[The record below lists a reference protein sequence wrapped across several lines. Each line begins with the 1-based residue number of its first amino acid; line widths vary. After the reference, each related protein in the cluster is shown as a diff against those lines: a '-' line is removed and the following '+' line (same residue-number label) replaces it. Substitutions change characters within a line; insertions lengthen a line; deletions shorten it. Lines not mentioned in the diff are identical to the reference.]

1 MGGFGTTRSPTATP
15 TLTPTSNPS
24 QNPTATPTSIP
35 SASPSSMPIVT
46 GMIYRVSNNVLT
58 GWRPGVAEVH
68 VYSDS
73 TCTTEIDA
81 TFEGASGGYS
91 RDTDGSKAFDG
102 SDGTS
107 WRPQC
112 HPCAIG
118 EAWLS
123 FSVSEEIKCVEA
135 SNLGEDRFGPK
146 TWNGGIKVE
155 KQNSDGTW
163 TTEMES
169 TNGNSASKLEDCQSS
184 FLSYDGK
191 CYGTVDWNLQPEPVR
206 FNTPVSSSPDNC
218 DIEEWH
224 EIPDG
229 CQLAPATSGITGD
242 VVGKFEFGTYLL
254 ILSNGGAY
262 KNPTYGAGAGQRLKN
277 HNFLQMGPTNRHY
290 KTKCCGCKLLLQ
302 CDLGFGIE
310 TSSPT
315 ANPTVEPTATPT
327 VNPTEGCFDTP
338 SWSNGWNGCE
348 IFAEKNLC
356 AKYGHRDWGKGKAND
371 HCCVCG
377 GGRTEPNTDPYV
389 WRGDYTGNCAQGST
403 PIRTKDE
410 CEAAARFF
418 SESDRS
424 ATAWRYP
431 HQSIPSGCWVYL
443 NKLYFNNDP
452 NQWNWTGNNGYIK
465 TFCKAEGSTQSTSTT
480 CTCTGLGTECQ
491 DVMDRGDITTRESC
505 EAYQLS
511 RHGGNHCTWSCDSG
525 NSRRSLTGRLAELM
539 SSRAGN

>member
-206 FNTPVSSSPDNC
+206 FNTPVTSSPDNC

-262 KNPTYGAGAGQRLKN
+262 KNPTYGAGAGQRLLN
-277 HNFLQMGPTNRHY
+277 HNFLQMGPTKRHY
-290 KTKCCGCKLLLQ
+290 KTKCCGCKLLLE
-302 CDLGFGIE
+302 CDLGFGT

-315 ANPTVEPTATPT
+315 ATPTLTPTSNPSQNPTATPT
-327 VNPTEGCFDTP
+327 QTPTSDPDWTSCITKGYQWT
-338 SWSNGWNGCE
+338 GTE
-348 IFAEKNLC
+348 ISGTRTKQDSAKKCSLRCKEHGSSCKFWKWLVAKPGDPWYHNCILYYSAEKRGKDSNV
-356 AKYGHRDWGKGKAND
+356 WGGDATCHPREFPYCITKG
-371 HCCVCG
+371 
-377 GGRTEPNTDPYV
+377 Y
-389 WRGDYTGNCAQGST
+389 Q
-403 PIRTKDE
+403 
-410 CEAAARFF
+410 
-418 SESDRS
+418 
-424 ATAWRYP
+424 
-431 HQSIPSGCWVYL
+431 
-443 NKLYFNNDP
+443 
-452 NQWNWTGNNGYIK
+452 WTG
-465 TFCKAEGSTQSTSTT
+465 
-480 CTCTGLGTECQ
+480 
-491 DVMDRGDITTRESC
+491 
-505 EAYQLS
+505 
-511 RHGGNHCTWSCDSG
+511 
-525 NSRRSLTGRLAELM
+525 
-539 SSRAGN
+539 